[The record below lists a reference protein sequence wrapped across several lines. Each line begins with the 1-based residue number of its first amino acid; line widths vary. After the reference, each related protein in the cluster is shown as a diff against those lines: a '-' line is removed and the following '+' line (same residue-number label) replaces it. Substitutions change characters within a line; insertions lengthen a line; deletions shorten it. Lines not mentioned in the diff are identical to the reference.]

1 MAKSKKKTSLPKL
14 KPTAGYALIEPVE
27 AEKKTATGIILPD
40 THDEKSQR
48 GKVIAIGAP
57 QTTDAGKEIKP
68 EFKKGVDAVAK
79 AVGTTLGPKGR
90 NIALDKKWG
99 APAVVHD
106 GVSVAKEIELEDP
119 FEKMGAQLIKEAAE
133 KTNDVTGDGTATA
146 PILAQAIVT
155 KGIEVLND
163 PNFKVNPMILNRGIQ
178 KAADWVVESLEKRAK
193 TIKNNKQKITQ
204 VATISAQNTEIGQK
218 IAEALEKVGPNG
230 VVTVEE
236 GKGLELVIDYKEGM
250 EFEKG
255 YTSPYFV
262 TDPDTMEATIEDPY
276 ILLTDKK
283 ISSLQELLPFL
294 ENLVKTSKNLVIISD
309 EVDGEALATII
320 VNKLRGTFNVLAV
333 EAPGFGDRRKEM
345 LEDIAIL
352 TGGTVIS
359 EDIGRKL
366 EEVTVEDLGRAD
378 RITADKDKTV
388 IVGGKGEKRIIEGR
402 IKQIKTELDRT
413 TSEFDKEKL
422 EERLAKLTGGVA
434 VIEVGAASE
443 TEMKEKQERVKD
455 AAAAPKAAIEEGI
468 CPGGGVILLAAAK
481 TIKTEGLKG
490 DELTGAEIIKKALES
505 PTRLLA
511 ENAGADGGVVVANIK
526 KKGKGIGFNVLTGE
540 YVDMIKAGIID
551 PVKVTRTALQN
562 AVSVATMILTTEGLV
577 ADLPEKEEKASA
589 MPQGGRGM

>member
-1 MAKSKKKTSLPKL
+1 MAQQLKYSAEAREKL
-14 KPTAGYALIEPVE
+14 
-27 AEKKTATGIILPD
+27 
-40 THDEKSQR
+40 
-48 GKVIAIGAP
+48 
-57 QTTDAGKEIKP
+57 
-68 EFKKGVDAVAK
+68 KKGVDAVAK

-119 FEKMGAQLIKEAAE
+119 FENMGAQLIKEAAE
-133 KTNDVTGDGTATA
+133 KTNDVTGDGTTTAT
-146 PILAQAIVT
+146 ILAQAIVEE
-155 KGIEVLND
+155 GIKNITAGA
-163 PNFKVNPMILNRGIQ
+163 NPMILNKGIE
-178 KAADWVVESLEKRAK
+178 KAAEQAVKSIEKQAQPVRD
-193 TIKNNKQKITQ
+193 NSEKIIQ
-204 VATISAQNTEIGQK
+204 VATISAQNQEIGEK
-218 IAEALEKVGPNG
+218 ITEALKKVGPNG

-250 EFEKG
+250 EFDKG

-388 IVGGKGEKRIIEGR
+388 IVGGKGEKRMSEGR
-402 IKQIKTELDRT
+402 IKKIKTELDRT

-455 AAAAPKAAIEEGI
+455 AAAATKAAIEEGI
-468 CPGGGVILLAAAK
+468 VPGGGVILLAAAK

-589 MPQGGRGM
+589 MPQGGMGM